1 MTQTEQQ
8 ECYWAEWTVLL
19 ALHALEPEQEATVD
33 AHVRTCAMCQATL
46 REAEETFAAVGETAA
61 VAPPPELR
69 SRILGAVREGDAPAI
84 PVRRGSRPIARET
97 RPAGRVAARRSK
109 RRLAVAAAAAVV
121 VAGMVGGG
129 IVVTQLDRQREAAT
143 VHAGTVDDLLAAI
156 AASPHAVLVD
166 RDRHPVAAVA
176 LGDAPRFYNLDLP
189 RPPTGKE
196 WVLWGAR
203 GSAMSAL
210 AAVPADAVGVTR
222 PVSVG
227 RSGDYDAYLLSQEAT
242 GPLPTRPSEVSASG
256 PVIAGTGS

>member
-1 MTQTEQQ
+1 MTHTEQ
-8 ECYWAEWTVLL
+8 EERSWAEWTVLL
-19 ALHALEPEQEATVD
+19 ALHALEPEQEATVA
-33 AHVRTCAMCQATL
+33 AHVRTCATCQASL
-46 REAEETFAAVGETAA
+46 REAEETFAAIGETAA
-61 VAPPPELR
+61 VSPPPELR
-69 SRILGAVREGDAPAI
+69 RRILAAVREGDAPPI
-84 PVRRGSRPIARET
+84 PVRVGSRPIARET
-97 RPAGRVAARRSK
+97 RPTGRFAARQSK
-109 RRLAVAAAAAVV
+109 RRWAIAAAAAVV
-121 VAGMVGGG
+121 VAAMAGGG

-189 RPPTGKE
+189 VPPTGRV

-210 AAVPADAVGVTR
+210 AVVPADAAGVTA

-227 RSGDYDAYLLSQEAT
+227 RLGDYEAYLLSQEAT
-242 GPLPTRPSEVSASG
+242 GPLPTRPGEVSASG
-256 PVIAGTGS
+256 PVVAGTGS